1 MLSSAIAAR
10 VLELILLLNII
21 FAILIVFFER
31 RSPSATLTWIMVL
44 LFVPLLGFILY
55 IFLGQDLRKKKM
67 FYLKKEEELQ
77 IFPLIK
83 QQDEQIHA
91 HQLQLK
97 NQQMS
102 QYCDLV
108 HLHLNSSQSFL
119 SQDNKLEIYVDGKHH
134 FEALLDSLEC
144 ASRYIHM
151 QYYII
156 RNDNLGRQVLDLLVK
171 KAREGVEVRLLYD
184 GMGCMRLP
192 RHFFRPLLEAGG
204 QAACFF
210 PPFLPYVNLR
220 INYRNHRKIC
230 VIDGQAAYVGG
241 FNIGDEYLGL
251 SELGYWRDTHVK
263 IEGSAV
269 TGLELRFFMDWRYA
283 AKDYAPFQEKYFE
296 KYDTDG
302 DTAVQIVSSGPDS
315 HWASIKDGYLKMI
328 SSARQRLYIQTPYF
342 IPDGSIL
349 EALKVAALSG
359 VDVRIIIPEK
369 EDHLFVHWASLSY
382 IGELLEAGV
391 SCYTYKKEKGFI
403 HSKMIVMDGLVSTVG
418 TANLDLRSFHL
429 NFEVNAFIYDEDV
442 SSRLEEIFLR
452 DLDDC
457 DELTQEV
464 YQQRSVNV
472 KIKEAFSRLLSP
484 LL

>member
-10 VLELILLLNII
+10 ILELILLLNII
-21 FAILIVFFER
+21 FAVLIVFFER

-44 LFVPLLGFILY
+44 LFIPLLGFILY

-67 FYLKKEEELQ
+67 FVLKKEEEMQ
-77 IFPLIK
+77 IYPLIK
-83 QQDEQIHA
+83 LQDEQIHA

-97 NQQMS
+97 NHRMTR
-102 QYCDLV
+102 YCDLI
-108 HLHLNSSQSFL
+108 HLHLNSSQSYL
-119 SQDNKLEIYVDGKHH
+119 SQDNKLEFHVDGREH
-134 FEALLDSLEC
+134 FDDLLASLEG
-144 ASRYIHM
+144 ASQYIHM

-156 RNDNLGRQVLDLLVK
+156 RNDNLGRQVMDLLVK

-192 RHFFRPLLEAGG
+192 RHFFRPLLLAGG
-204 QAACFF
+204 RAACFF
-210 PPFLPYVNLR
+210 PPFLPYINLR

-230 VIDGQAAYVGG
+230 VIDGRVAYVGG

-251 SELGYWRDTHVK
+251 SALGYWRDTHVK
-263 IEGSAV
+263 MAGSAV
-269 TGLELRFFMDWRYA
+269 AGLELRFFMDWRYA
-283 AKDYAPFQEKYFE
+283 AKDYDPFEEKYFQNHIPA
-296 KYDTDG
+296 G

-382 IGELLEAGV
+382 MGELLEAGV
-391 SCYTYKKEKGFI
+391 NCYTYKKEKGFI
-403 HSKMIVMDGLVSTVG
+403 HSKMIVMDGAVSTVG

-429 NFEVNAFIYDEDV
+429 NFEVNAFVYDEEQ
-442 SSRLEEIFLR
+442 SARLEEIFLQ
-452 DLDDC
+452 DLKDC
-457 DELTQEV
+457 DELTLDL
-464 YQQRSVNV
+464 YRQRSINV